1 MSEIEPLAPCP
12 FCGCSDIEFGID
24 VGACHPLSL
33 PENEEQKYYY
43 CQCKKCRCHYGY
55 GTKEKCIKSWNTR
68 PTPLAVVNGKDVEE
82 LASILEN
89 NPYDAIGLDSK
100 QWAKIIID
108 AGYSKCQERSG
119 LDSRVTTVSMSEK
132 DFQEF
137 VYGVDEEA
145 VKKTRELFERSNT
158 PQGLKPLSSKEVLE
172 FESKVYEEWITD
184 DELQKMPYPDY
195 LIKEICAKFAVPN
208 EGLSKEEIRKIL
220 GNYICNCTE
229 QDLLEGRH
237 ECTKEIEACAKAIL
251 TALENKR

>member
-1 MSEIEPLAPCP
+1 MSDKQTKNSEIEPLAPCP

-108 AGYSKCQERSG
+108 AGYSKCQERPG
-119 LDSRVTTVSMSEK
+119 LRVEFPEK
-132 DFQEF
+132 K
-137 VYGVDEEA
+137 DEPTEP
-145 VKKTRELFERSNT
+145 ELSKHYVWGWNSAIDKFKELNSLKSH
-158 PQGLKPLSSKEVLE
+158 QGLKPLSESELIKLADSYLPWDRYGYIKLICSKFGSTVPNGGLSVEELVEIIQDIQLYD
-172 FESKVYEEWITD
+172 SDDLKVYLS
-184 DELQKMPYPDY
+184 DESEVD
-195 LIKEICAKFAVPN
+195 IAKSL
-208 EGLSKEEIRKIL
+208 LS
-220 GNYICNCTE
+220 
-229 QDLLEGRH
+229 
-237 ECTKEIEACAKAIL
+237 
-251 TALENKR
+251 ALENKR